1 MAIKMRVLYASSKKK
16 IQEMANMI
24 KAEFDLPVNAVDRME
39 QPAYLCDKERIVIL
53 MFSLK
58 GEPSDV
64 VRRFCSE
71 LNKSQAANVALVV
84 DGPESAANRMKEILA
99 AAGTKVVDEVH
110 YVKTAFLSFMD
121 KITPEEKAALLAWTH
136 RVVDGLQ

>member
-1 MAIKMRVLYASSKKK
+1 MAIKMRVLHASSKKK
-16 IQEMANMI
+16 IHEMANMI

-84 DGPESAANRMKEILA
+84 DGPESAANRMKEILT
-99 AAGTKVVDEVH
+99 AAGTNVLEEVH

-121 KITPEEKAALLAWTH
+121 SVKPEEKEALLAWTH
-136 RVVDGLQ
+136 RIVDSI

>member
-1 MAIKMRVLYASSKKK
+1 MAIKMRVLYASPKKK

-99 AAGTKVVDEVH
+99 AAGTKVVDEVV

-121 KITPEEKAALLAWTH
+121 KITPEEKAGLLAWTH